1 MATWKKV
8 ITDGA
13 DLSDIGTPA
22 SDDKLLIQDT
32 SDSNTV
38 KYVDWADVGGGG
50 GAVATYTN
58 GVDNRVLTSSGA
70 DSINGEVNMTFS
82 GSTLVVTGKSNFS
95 DTVRVTTNNKGFAG
109 TNSSSGI
116 VSIASVNTSDQ
127 VEIGSSSNGLLLNS
141 DGGPRIVG
149 NDNYLTGQT
158 TGGTYS
164 QVIGVSS
171 NDDVLIGRE
180 SLLNKIYLANPLQAV
195 KGVELET
202 TSGTTAASY
211 GTGAEI
217 TYLGS
222 SATGVN
228 AGRIY
233 YYTGSTWSA
242 FSSATEAAQKAL
254 LGIALGSTMNDGFLL
269 KGFVRPNATGSF
281 TAGTLVYGATNA
293 SAVTSA
299 PTSGFQRIMGHSVS
313 TAVMFFNPSVEY
325 IDLA

>member
-50 GAVATYTN
+50 AVATYTN
-58 GVDNRVLTSSGA
+58 GTDNRVLTSSGT
-70 DSINGEVNMTFS
+70 DSINGEANMTFDGNTLLVSAKANFAQGVRATVNNYGLS
-82 GSTLVVTGKSNFS
+82 GTSTTSTLVP
-95 DTVRVTTNNKGFAG
+95 
-109 TNSSSGI
+109 
-116 VSIASVNTSDQ
+116 IAKVNTSNE
-127 VEIGSSSNGLLLNS
+127 VEIGSSSHTLLLNC

-158 TGGTYS
+158 SGGTYS
-164 QVIGVSS
+164 QIIGVSTT
-171 NDDVLIGRE
+171 NDVLIGRE
-180 SLLNKIYLANPLQAV
+180 TLLNKIVLANPLRASV
-195 KGVELET
+195 GVEIET

-211 GTGAEI
+211 GTGSEI

-254 LGIALGSTMNDGFLL
+254 LGMALGTTMNDGFLL
-269 KGFVRPNATGSF
+269 KGFVRPNTTASF
-281 TAGTLVYGATNA
+281 TAGTLVYAGTNA
-293 SAVTSA
+293 LTTTTA

-313 TAVMFFNPSVEY
+313 TAVMYFNPSSEY